1 MKKGLNAIT
10 DSTRDLWY
18 KVNEMY
24 GEHKYTLAVNGL
36 DEVVLCKGYTEEIAK
51 GTKQVK
57 AKLRELLQEVK

>member
-1 MKKGLNAIT
+1 MEPKFSSWISNEKNN
-10 DSTRDLWY
+10 
-18 KVNEMY
+18 KVNEKY